1 MIRRESA
8 FAPLSL
14 PITIRPAIAK
24 DGDGIARTF
33 LESAEHHASL
43 DPARYAVPSIAEL
56 SARYRDGQQNPPG
69 AAEDVTLVAELGGE
83 IVGFVDARLDRSPD
97 PMHRKL
103 LYCAIVEIAVCRQHK
118 SQGIGGR
125 LLQAAEAWGRE
136 HGADYASV
144 EYLAA
149 NTKAGDFYQ
158 GRMGY
163 EPAHITA
170 IKRL

>member
-1 MIRRESA
+1 MNRREC
-8 FAPLSL
+8 APFPLTI
-14 PITIRPAIAK
+14 PIIIRPAVAN

-43 DPARYAVPSIAEL
+43 DPARYTVPSIAEI

-97 PMHRKL
+97 PMHRKP
-103 LYCAIVEIAVCRQHK
+103 LYCVIVEIAVCRQHK
-118 SQGIGGR
+118 SQGTGGR